1 MQVDV
6 IEGDRESR
14 GSTVYST
21 ATRGI
26 PPPLVTTD
34 FVVQDNGEYAYEDGN
49 TISLHIVS
57 RVLFVLPLCSVFL
70 YKIPYP

>member
-1 MQVDV
+1 MHTFIILLLQVDV

-26 PPPLVTTD
+26 PPPLVTTE
-34 FVVQDNGEYAYEDGN
+34 FTVEDNGKYTRQILKHAGV
-49 TISLHIVS
+49 SLS
-57 RVLFVLPLCSVFL
+57 
-70 YKIPYP
+70 

>member
-1 MQVDV
+1 MCMMQNFKQDRVIIVQVDV

-34 FVVQDNGEYAYEDGN
+34 FVVQDNGE
-49 TISLHIVS
+49 L
-57 RVLFVLPLCSVFL
+57 
-70 YKIPYP
+70 